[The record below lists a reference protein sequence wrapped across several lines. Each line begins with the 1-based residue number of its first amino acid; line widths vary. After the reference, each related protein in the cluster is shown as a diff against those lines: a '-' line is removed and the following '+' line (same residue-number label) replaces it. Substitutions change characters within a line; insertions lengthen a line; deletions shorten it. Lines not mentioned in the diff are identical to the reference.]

1 MLSTLRAVVERVV
14 FCALVAALVAGYGN
28 QSRTPVRSV
37 VTTASPPAHGATV
50 SLIARAFTEQT
61 ETAATSTGSRRV
73 TLEEMWLRMQQ
84 LEFAPVLDGLAILPQ
99 RDRNDPFFGVA
110 DAINTQ
116 DASAPILRGSGAA
129 TDRLEIR
136 WDQIEQQPGVYDFST
151 LNTELNEAQ
160 QLHFTV
166 IGLLLGTPT
175 WAASSPSAGA
185 ASPPQGLGPPRSNA
199 QQSDPW
205 ERFVRAAVQAAGPRV
220 TVWEVWNEPNSQTF
234 WTGTPAQYAELYLQA
249 RSVIHA
255 LDPAAPVLIG
265 GMVSDNGAWLR
276 AMVDTIC
283 SETQCPSELP
293 QDVAWH
299 VYDNPYD
306 VLRLKDLTRAV
317 FAPWHVTPRLW
328 ITESNVPVVDPGGP
342 ANAVTGPDSVTLAE
356 GAAFIVQVLTLAHYA
371 GYRTVVIYRAA
382 DVDEQGH
389 YWGLIREDLTARP
402 GFYAFRTTAAE
413 LYDTRPLSLTHPIP
427 GVTAVAFCRGTT
439 AITVVW
445 NDSNQVEELSLP
457 GPPSSFAAAS
467 MTGQQIMLTPHQHGT
482 SLQLPGTRPGDTY
495 RVALGT
501 PVFIRSSTC

>member
-1 MLSTLRAVVERVV
+1 MLSTLRIVIERVV
-14 FCALVAALVAGYGN
+14 LCTLLAALIAGCGN
-28 QSRTPVRSV
+28 QSRTPVRSP
-37 VTTASPPAHGATV
+37 VTIASPPTHGAAV
-50 SLIARAFTEQT
+50 SLTTPAFTEQA
-61 ETAATSTGSRRV
+61 ETATASTDSHRV
-73 TLEEMWLRMQQ
+73 TLDEMWLRMQQ
-84 LEFAPVLDGLAILPQ
+84 LEFAPVLDGLTILPK
-99 RDRNDPFFGVA
+99 RTRNDPFFGVA

-136 WDQIEQQPGVYDFST
+136 WDQIEQRPGVYDFST
-151 LNTELNEAQ
+151 LNAELNEAQ
-160 QLHFTV
+160 QLRFMV

-185 ASPPQGLGPPRSNA
+185 ASPPRGLGPPRSDA
-199 QQSDPW
+199 RQSDPW
-205 ERFVRAAVQAAGPRV
+205 IRFVRAAVQAAGSRV
-220 TVWEVWNEPNSQTF
+220 TVWEIWNEPNSQTF

-249 RSVIHA
+249 RSVIHS

-276 AMVDTIC
+276 AIVDTIC
-283 SETQCPSELP
+283 SEMQCPSELP

-299 VYDNPYD
+299 VYDNPHD
-306 VLRLKDLTRAV
+306 ILRLKDLIRAV
-317 FAPWHVTPRLW
+317 FATWHVTPRLW

-356 GAAFIVQVLTLAHYA
+356 GGAFIVQVLTLAHYA

-382 DVDEQGH
+382 DVDDQEH
-389 YWGLIREDLTARP
+389 YWGLIQGDLTARP
-402 GFYAFRTTAAE
+402 AFYAFRTTAAE
-413 LYDTRPLSLTHPIP
+413 LHDTRPLSLTHPVP

-457 GPPSSFAAAS
+457 GPSSLFAAMS
-467 MTGQQIMLTPHQHGT
+467 MTGQQIRLMPHQHGI
-482 SLQLPGTRPGDTY
+482 SLQLPGTRSGDTY